1 MSRERDEILL
11 GVTGSIAAYKA
22 AELLRAMIKAGWGVS
37 VVMTQAAT
45 GFVTPLTFQ
54 TLSQRKVMLDAFA
67 PVETWMP
74 EHIALADRAA
84 LAVVAPC
91 TANLIA
97 KLAHGLADDLLSATL
112 LASQATKLIA
122 PAMNDGM
129 WANPATQ
136 DNLALLRQRGFIIVD
151 PGEGFLA
158 CDRVGKGRMAEVET
172 IMAAIREILP

>member
-1 MSRERDEILL
+1 
-11 GVTGSIAAYKA
+11 
-22 AELLRAMIKAGWGVS
+22 
-37 VVMTQAAT
+37 
-45 GFVTPLTFQ
+45 
-54 TLSQRKVMLDAFA
+54 
-67 PVETWMP
+67 MP
-74 EHIALADRAA
+74 DHIALADRAA

-151 PGEGFLA
+151 PGEGFLWRTVSA
-158 CDRVGKGRMAEVET
+158 RTYGRGQT
-172 IMAAIREILP
+172 IMPPSGRFYHETLPPPGSIFCH